1 MAELKE
7 YASIPLPE
15 VIRVEALVSVHSVS
29 REEMRKRKTYG
40 EAHAFPELS
49 FVSQG
54 ESRNFYGEPG
64 LKAGQCYIVSPC
76 TFHGSQACDAALI
89 MVSFLSDSP
98 ALAQLYDRRFDLD
111 EGQQQLL
118 SKVAALGIQSFTE
131 APVGYNM
138 ARRRSDDDPALQKL
152 KNYLELFLLE
162 LYEKEVL
169 RGKEP
174 ASYAAI
180 REFDRV
186 KVYLKGNVD
195 KNFTVE
201 QIAENCG
208 LSVSKLKQLFAANSK
223 LSPIAYFTYLKIEQA
238 KILLRNSAFSIN
250 RIGEMLGFQSPGYFS
265 RCFKKHTGLSPS
277 EFVKKE
283 A

>member
-7 YASIPLPE
+7 YQATPLPE
-15 VIRVEALVSVHSVS
+15 VIRVEALVSVYSVA
-29 REEMRKRKTYG
+29 REEMRKRRTYG
-40 EAHAFPELS
+40 EAHEFPELS

-54 ESRNFYGEPG
+54 ESRNYYGEPG

-76 TFHGSQACDAALI
+76 AFHGSQACDASMI
-89 MVSFLSDSP
+89 IVSFLSGSP
-98 ALAQLYDRRFDLD
+98 ALSQLYDRKFDLD

-118 SKVAALGIQSFTE
+118 SKVAALGVRSFTE

-138 ARRRSDDDPALQKL
+138 ARRRSDDDPTLQKL

-169 RGKEP
+169 QAKERP
-174 ASYAAI
+174 NCAVI
-180 REFDRV
+180 RELDRV
-186 KVYLKGNVD
+186 KMYLKGNVD

-208 LSVSKLKQLFAANSK
+208 LSVSRLKQLFAANGER
-223 LSPIAYFTYLKIEQA
+223 SPIAYFTYLKIEHA

-250 RIGEMLGFQSPGYFS
+250 RIGEILGFQSAGYFS

-277 EFVKKE
+277 DFIRTGK
-283 A
+283 